1 MGMLRDALIENDIEV
16 SRSDPPAK
24 KLAQALDMME
34 TGIRLK
40 RAVLAHTLKQATEQ
54 QLNEALIRWLWSNG

>member
-1 MGMLRDALIENDIEV
+1 MMRDALTENDVEV
-16 SRSDPPAK
+16 SRVYPPAK

-40 RAVLAHTLKQATEQ
+40 RAALAHTLKQATEQ
-54 QLNEALIRWLWSNG
+54 QLDEALSRWLWSNG